1 MASAPL
7 RTLRLRK
14 KTWTARQLND
24 ERSTAGQKGFTVSVQ
39 SADRTFWGFW
49 RGVVR

>member
-7 RTLRLRK
+7 RTLRLRR
-14 KTWTARQLND
+14 KTLIARQLKD

-39 SADRTFWGFW
+39 SAERTFWL
-49 RGVVR
+49 VND